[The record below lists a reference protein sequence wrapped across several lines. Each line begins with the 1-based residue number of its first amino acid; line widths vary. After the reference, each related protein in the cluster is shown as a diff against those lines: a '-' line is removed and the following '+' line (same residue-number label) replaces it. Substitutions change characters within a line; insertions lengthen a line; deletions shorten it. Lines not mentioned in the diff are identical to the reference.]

1 MIPPLDA
8 RGLLPP
14 GQHECARLADLALHF
29 AINARRVALFQNLE
43 KFLRTEL
50 SLVAAGLDLYVGGSY
65 LSDKPHPSDI
75 DCTLSVPLKDI
86 AAYGPLMQLS
96 ADGAKGRIYTTYG
109 VEFYLT
115 IGAMGLNDFRLFFSY
130 VGEKT
135 AHAKNLDAKDS
146 RGIIKVLQWTPQ

>member
-14 GQHECARLADLALHF
+14 GQHECENFSELALHF
-29 AINARRVALFQNLE
+29 ATNGRRVALFQNLE
-43 KFLRTEL
+43 RFIRTEL
-50 SLVAAGLDLYVGGSY
+50 SLVAAGLHLYIGGSY

-75 DCTLSVPLKDI
+75 DCTLSVPLRDI
-86 AAYGPLMQLS
+86 AAYADLVQLS

-115 IGAMGLNDFRLFFSY
+115 IDALGMNDFRLFFSY
-130 VGEKT
+130 AGEKT
-135 AHAKNLDAKDS
+135 AHAKNIDAKDS
-146 RGIIKVLQWTPQ
+146 RGIIKVIQWTPQ